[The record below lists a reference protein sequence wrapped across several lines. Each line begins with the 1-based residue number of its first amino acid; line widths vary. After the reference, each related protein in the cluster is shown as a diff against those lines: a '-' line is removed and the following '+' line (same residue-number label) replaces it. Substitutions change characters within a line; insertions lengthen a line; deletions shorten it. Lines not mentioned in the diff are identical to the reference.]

1 MQTQSQIQE
10 GAGRNTPTF
19 LASHPS
25 SVGSASQ
32 RLNPTEARW
41 STRVSLTG
49 TELNRG
55 HWRMTGVWIKAS
67 QRGLEEYSSKTDGVT
82 SENSQEYF
90 SFGINGIFHKDC
102 ESSVLLSCFKGKSV
116 DFMLRGRNK
125 VTWTS
130 WTTSSLGNWVFW
142 SHLTLSRYKQAAVKE
157 RGPGA

>member
-1 MQTQSQIQE
+1 
-10 GAGRNTPTF
+10 
-19 LASHPS
+19 
-25 SVGSASQ
+25 
-32 RLNPTEARW
+32 
-41 STRVSLTG
+41 
-49 TELNRG
+49 
-55 HWRMTGVWIKAS
+55 MTGVWIKAS

-116 DFMLRGRNK
+116 DFMLRDRNK